1 MASAMKFLFD
11 NSFDAAEQTFG
22 PAPVAAPK
30 HYTEEDLAAARDE
43 GFAQGEAAARAAAM
57 VSIEQASAKTLAAI
71 GAQLNNASQDIERIR
86 AQILKDSLK
95 LVSAAIGKIVPTM
108 ARHNALAEIERL
120 IRDCLQAIYDEPRV
134 VVRAHDRV
142 IAALQDRVNTL
153 ASSSGFHGKIML
165 FPDEQL
171 NETDCRVEWADG
183 GAERNLDDM
192 WSQIDTALQR
202 MMDGDAA
209 ASSTADTGANTDADT
224 PSKA

>member
-1 MASAMKFLFD
+1 MKFLFD
-11 NSFDAAEQTFG
+11 NSFDAVERPAG
-22 PAPVAAPK
+22 PAQAAAPK
-30 HYTEEDLAAARDE
+30 HYTEEDLAAARNE

-57 VSIEQASAKTLAAI
+57 VSIEQATAKTLAAI
-71 GAQLNNASQDIERIR
+71 GIQLNNTAKDIERIR

-95 LVSAAIGKIVPTM
+95 VVSAAISKVVPTL

-142 IAALQDRVNTL
+142 ITALQDRVNSL
-153 ASSSGFHGKIML
+153 AASNGFHGKIML

-202 MMDGDAA
+202 MMDGDAVTPPA
-209 ASSTADTGANTDADT
+209 TDAGANT
-224 PSKA
+224 PSQA

>member
-11 NSFDAAEQTFG
+11 NSFDAAEHPAG

-30 HYTEEDLAAARDE
+30 SYSEEDLVAARDE

-71 GAQLNNASQDIERIR
+71 GVQLNNASQDIERIR
-86 AQILKDSLK
+86 AQILKESLK

-142 IAALQDRVNTL
+142 IAALQDRVNSL

-192 WSQIDTALQR
+192 WSQIDNALQR

-209 ASSTADTGANTDADT
+209 SATVTGANTGADT

>member
-11 NSFDAAEQTFG
+11 NSFDAAEHPAG

-30 HYTEEDLAAARDE
+30 HYTEEDLVAARDE

-71 GAQLNNASQDIERIR
+71 GVQLNNASQDIERIR
-86 AQILKDSLK
+86 AQILKESLK

-142 IAALQDRVNTL
+142 IAALQDRVNSL

-209 ASSTADTGANTDADT
+209 SATVTGANTGADT